1 MESTQTTARE
11 LLLASSPP
19 SPFSVLAESQ
29 DLGKGTNSRIWISP
43 PSNLYL
49 TVVVPSYKLLPPTN
63 TFPLS
68 LIPLKIGT
76 IIHSAISRFLPPTST
91 ASLTLKWPNDVL
103 IDGKKVAG
111 VLIEMDR
118 NCFLI
123 GVGCNVGVAPAVA
136 KEGRELGREAGK
148 LLDYVENTDD
158 AKDVVTKLADYITS
172 DIHAWADNCEGTGDT
187 VGEACDKSKILTKFL
202 PTPSVL
208 LSRISTHLHASTLP
222 TNTARLAR
230 RLTSLTRPVDYF
242 ARHVE
247 FNKKI
252 QMRTEQGEG
261 GRGRWVTPLNL
272 ETDGRLRV
280 QAEGGGVEILTS
292 DYMI

>member
-1 MESTQTTARE
+1 MSLSSCSSPPPTPTSTLTSSASTPIYTFPVVESTQTTARE

-76 IIHSAISRFLPPTST
+76 IIHSAISRSLPPTSA

-111 VLIEMDR
+111 VLIEMDQ

-187 VGEACDKSKILTKFL
+187 V
-202 PTPSVL
+202 
-208 LSRISTHLHASTLP
+208 
-222 TNTARLAR
+222 
-230 RLTSLTRPVDYF
+230 VDYF

-252 QMRTEQGEG
+252 QMRTEQGEGG